1 MKGIDLGKEIKNKQM
16 IELLVNKAKTG
27 DHDALTKLYAVFR
40 EKIYRYVFFKCG
52 NHSDAEDI
60 TDEVFLRVV
69 ESINRFHWKGIAFSA
84 WLFRIAHNL
93 VVDHYRYKARRNTEA
108 IKDNDY
114 ISENNWEQISEFLD
128 NRDIV
133 KVIYGHLDDLTELQ
147 KEVMNLRFIGDLSL
161 KETADALS
169 KNVNAVKAIQHA
181 ALKKLK
187 DKVKKTNTN
196 NLRTGAVS
204 Y

>member
-1 MKGIDLGKEIKNKQM
+1 M
-16 IELLVNKAKTG
+16 
-27 DHDALTKLYAVFR
+27 
-40 EKIYRYVFFKCG
+40 
-52 NHSDAEDI
+52 
-60 TDEVFLRVV
+60 
-69 ESINRFHWKGIAFSA
+69 
-84 WLFRIAHNL
+84 
-93 VVDHYRYKARRNTEA
+93 
-108 IKDNDY
+108 
-114 ISENNWEQISEFLD
+114 
-128 NRDIV
+128 
-133 KVIYGHLDDLTELQ
+133 IYGHLDDLTELQ

-161 KETADALS
+161 KETADTLS